1 MAEIADKVSI
11 FTAAGYHTGE
21 RHVALSVTSAHL
33 NAASADTYTM
43 QV

>member
-1 MAEIADKVSI
+1 MAEITDKVSK

-21 RHVALSVTSAHL
+21 RHIALSVTSDHM